1 MKDDSSQNGLKQEWS
16 LLIHSFLED
25 DTNKFEIVDKMK
37 SSELSVERI
46 KSIKKE
52 LSAQRKKM
60 NQAIE
65 KIKIKIDQV
74 TTVIENLKLVGSD
87 TSGLMKEID
96 FLSNEG
102 EKMSEEVMMLDQK
115 IKRIHELQ
123 EMSAA

>member
-1 MKDDSSQNGLKQEWS
+1 MKDDSSQSGLKQEWS

-25 DTNKFEIVDKMK
+25 ESIKLEIVDKMK
-37 SSELSVERI
+37 SSELSIERI

-65 KIKIKIDQV
+65 KIKIKIEQV
-74 TTVIENLKLVGSD
+74 TTVIENLRLVGSD
-87 TSGLMKEID
+87 ISGLMKEID
-96 FLSNEG
+96 FLNNEG
-102 EKMSEEVMMLDQK
+102 EKMSEEVLMLDQK

>member
-1 MKDDSSQNGLKQEWS
+1 MKDDSSQSGLKQEWS

-25 DTNKFEIVDKMK
+25 DSNKLEIVDKMK
-37 SSELSVERI
+37 SSELSIERI

-65 KIKIKIDQV
+65 KIKIKIEQV

-87 TSGLMKEID
+87 ASGLMKEID

-102 EKMSEEVMMLDQK
+102 EKMSEEVLMLDQK
-115 IKRIHELQ
+115 IRRIHELQ

>member
-1 MKDDSSQNGLKQEWS
+1 MKDDSSQSGLKQEWS
-16 LLIHSFLED
+16 LLIHSFLEED
-25 DTNKFEIVDKMK
+25 MNKLDIVDKMK
-37 SSELSVERI
+37 SSELSIERI

-74 TTVIENLKLVGSD
+74 STVIENLRLVGSD
-87 TSGLMKEID
+87 TSGLVKEID

-102 EKMSEEVMMLDQK
+102 EKMFEEVLMLDQK